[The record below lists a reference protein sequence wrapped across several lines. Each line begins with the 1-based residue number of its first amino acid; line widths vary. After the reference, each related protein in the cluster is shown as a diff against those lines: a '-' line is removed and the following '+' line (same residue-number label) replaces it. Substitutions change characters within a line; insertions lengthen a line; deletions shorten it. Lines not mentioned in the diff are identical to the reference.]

1 MLTQLNDDIIM
12 HITTYL
18 SFNDIIN
25 ITNICKMYYYNI
37 FTDDYFYNLAVSYY
51 SENFWKISSMR
62 SEELSKP
69 LKNYKLELLRIEKF
83 QKTIVKY
90 NSKRWNNNDFYSYW
104 NYQETL
110 KNNIKYEI
118 NKVIY

>member
-1 MLTQLNDDIIM
+1 MLTLLTDDIVIL
-12 HITTYL
+12 ITSFL

-37 FTDDYFYNLAVSYY
+37 FTDNYFYNLAVSYY
-51 SENFWKISSMR
+51 SEDFWKISGMR

-69 LKNYKLELLRIEKF
+69 LKNYKQELLRIEKF
-83 QKTIVKY
+83 QESLVKY
-90 NSKRWNNNDFYSYW
+90 NSKRWRNDDFYSYW

-110 KNNIKYEI
+110 RNNIKY
-118 NKVIY
+118 